1 MLNNINNI
9 IANEIDIM
17 AVDDLVKSGF
27 QKGQAVKLVTEFEF
41 DPIQYFMDNPICD
54 LDAGEAF

>member
-27 QKGQAVKLVTEFEF
+27 EKGQAVKLVTEFEF
-41 DPIQYFMDNPICD
+41 DPIQYFTDNTISD
-54 LDAGEAF
+54 LGTDMAF